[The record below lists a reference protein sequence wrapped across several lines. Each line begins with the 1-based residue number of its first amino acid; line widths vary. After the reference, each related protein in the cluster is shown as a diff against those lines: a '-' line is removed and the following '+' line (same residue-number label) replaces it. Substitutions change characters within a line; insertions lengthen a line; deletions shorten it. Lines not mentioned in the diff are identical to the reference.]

1 MKNWFVRILV
11 SALSVLITAEL
22 LSGVKISGVPAAL
35 IVALV
40 LSFLNTFLK
49 PILLILTIPVT
60 LFTFGLFL
68 LVINGIII
76 LVADY
81 LLDDFYV
88 ENFWWAFLFSVILS
102 LINSILN
109 NMLGTNQK
117 NEQEDQD
124 QQRLQ

>member
-11 SALSVLITAEL
+11 SALAVLITAEI
-22 LSGVKISGVPAAL
+22 LSGVEISGVPAAV

-49 PILLILTIPVT
+49 PILLILTIPIT
-60 LFTFGLFL
+60 LLTLGLFL
-68 LVINGIII
+68 LAINSIII

-88 ENFWWAFLFSVILS
+88 RNFWWALLFSMILS
-102 LINSILN
+102 FINSILG
-109 NMLGTNQK
+109 NMFGK
-117 NEQEDQD
+117 NK
-124 QQRLQ
+124 

>member
-11 SALSVLITAEL
+11 SALAVLITAEL
-22 LSGVKISGVPAAL
+22 LSGVEISGVSAAL

-40 LSFLNTFLK
+40 LSFLNTFLR

-60 LFTFGLFL
+60 LVTFGLFL

-81 LLDDFYV
+81 MLEGFFV
-88 ENFWWAFLFSVILS
+88 KNFWWAFLFSVILS
-102 LINSILN
+102 LTNSILSS
-109 NMLGTNQK
+109 MLGTNK
-117 NEQEDQD
+117 EEDND

>member
-11 SALSVLITAEL
+11 SALAVLITAEL
-22 LSGVKISGVPAAL
+22 LSGVEISGVSAAL

-40 LSFLNTFLK
+40 LSFLNTFLR

-60 LFTFGLFL
+60 LVTFGLFL

-81 LLDDFYV
+81 MLEGFYV
-88 ENFWWAFLFSVILS
+88 KNFWWAFLFSVILS
-102 LINSILN
+102 LTNSILSS
-109 NMLGTNQK
+109 MLGTNK
-117 NEQEDQD
+117 EEDND

>member
-11 SALSVLITAEL
+11 SALAVLITAEL
-22 LSGVKISGVPAAL
+22 LSGVEISGVPAAL

-60 LFTFGLFL
+60 LVTFGLFL
-68 LVINGIII
+68 LVINGLII

-81 LLDDFYV
+81 MLEDFFV
-88 ENFWWAFLFSVILS
+88 KNFWWAFLFSVILS
-102 LINSILN
+102 LINSILS
-109 NMLGTNQK
+109 NMLGTNK
-117 NEQEDQD
+117 AEEDQD